1 MRKIIFILLCSFMFA
16 HATKGPEYRS
26 LRVHGMGGAFVAV
39 ADGKE
44 ALYYNPAGL
53 NLINRMGNFE
63 KNPDMGYMPKN
74 SFELRLF
81 SISGSPPISAN
92 MATEVLDI
100 CGAPT
105 MGKIVQKFLLL
116 DFNYIGKVN
125 WCPAFTNI
133 IPGDNENWPDS
144 IQANQDLLHKF
155 TRFDRLTLGGLSGQ
169 VAFLEFA
176 MRNFGMAVWVNTTIN
191 VYPEF
196 AIIIPTMG
204 FEPIHTDLVA
214 QTAFAFSPYDKWS
227 VGIGFK
233 IANRQSILGYEF
245 WPKYELSDGSSNIDY
260 ESEVDTLSNRFE
272 RVGKGFSDI
281 DEYKYAL
288 DFGVLYQ
295 ITRQVRVG
303 SSLRNVFFDDLAGES
318 ITPDLSFGVMTSPM
332 ILQSNS
338 WFSRKVHFAVDYVD
352 VLNDNLSD
360 MPLSHLNFGAE
371 IEQTVI
377 PSPFQDMSFL
387 PRLAFGTLGGIAGF
401 AIGYYVGSNT
411 IGNTID
417 KFDLALG
424 VSGAVIG
431 GLLGAVVGG
440 SLGSTYGFGND
451 MLKISLGGGFEGGYP
466 SWTVGFTLAEALNL
480 RFASYAEER
489 GTRTGQKEHR
499 YWVGEIS
506 AGF

>member
-1 MRKIIFILLCSFMFA
+1 MRKIIFILLCSFVFA
-16 HATKGPEYRS
+16 NAVKGPEYRS

-92 MATEVLDI
+92 SANEVLDF

-105 MGKIVQKFLLL
+105 MGKIVQKFLFL
-116 DFNYIGKVN
+116 DFNYLGGVN
-125 WCPAFTNI
+125 WCPTFTNL
-133 IPGDNENWPDS
+133 IPDETKDWPDTLRVH
-144 IQANQDLLHKF
+144 QDFFHKF
-155 TRFDRLTLGGLSGQ
+155 IRFDNLTLGGLSAQ

-176 MRNFGMAVWVNTTIN
+176 MHNFGLSIWVNTNIDI
-191 VYPEF
+191 YPE
-196 AIIIPTMG
+196 IGVIIPSMG
-204 FEPIHTDLVA
+204 FNPIQTDLVA
-214 QTAFAFSPYDKWS
+214 QTAFAFSPYDKLS
-227 VGIGFK
+227 IGVGFK
-233 IANRQSILGYEF
+233 IANRQSIDKYEF
-245 WPKYELSDGSSNIDY
+245 WPQFDLSDIDY
-260 ESEVDTLSNRFE
+260 KSEKDTLIDLFE
-272 RVGKGFSDI
+272 NAGKGFSEF
-281 DEYKYAL
+281 DEYKFAL
-288 DFGVLYQ
+288 ELGVLYQ
-295 ITRQVRVG
+295 ITRQIRIG
-303 SSLRNVFFDDLAGES
+303 SSLRNIFFDDLAGES
-318 ITPDLSFGVMTSPM
+318 ITPDLSFGVMASPM

-387 PRLAFGTLGGIAGF
+387 PRLAFGTLGGVAGF

-431 GLLGAVVGG
+431 GLLGAMVGG

-489 GTRTGQKEHR
+489 GSRTGQKEHR